1 MLSYDLNVEVSE
13 NQSNISL
20 NINLNK
26 SFNFFEKSIVNLSN
40 QNISS
45 ITDKIS
51 DLFNSGSS
59 ANITTKGFLIERNF
73 ITRYDESSEF
83 LVEIINEDFE
93 NSLNKVYVDND
104 ENSLNK
110 RVKPISEI
118 LAINNLK
125 EINYNVSFF
134 EIPNEELIKSDVLL
148 TDYLLRQYYYNQNKN
163 YSVKKMESIV
173 KKIKSSKSIEEIEEL
188 DFYKSL
194 TKIKAKT
201 NSILFN
207 KIKPAQNIDYPVKT
221 ELTDRNLLFKIEN
234 INDQVNINKI
244 KIYKTNRLTKIK
256 TIVSDK
262 VYGVGALNLLIQDDS
277 VYGVLFDKK
286 TYKKFI
292 NDKTFI
298 YEILLNFDIYKSGN
312 SKIYLSKEASIRL

>member
-1 MLSYDLNVEVSE
+1 
-13 NQSNISL
+13 
-20 NINLNK
+20 
-26 SFNFFEKSIVNLSN
+26 
-40 QNISS
+40 
-45 ITDKIS
+45 
-51 DLFNSGSS
+51 
-59 ANITTKGFLIERNF
+59 
-73 ITRYDESSEF
+73 
-83 LVEIINEDFE
+83 
-93 NSLNKVYVDND
+93 
-104 ENSLNK
+104 
-110 RVKPISEI
+110 
-118 LAINNLK
+118 
-125 EINYNVSFF
+125 
-134 EIPNEELIKSDVLL
+134 
-148 TDYLLRQYYYNQNKN
+148 
-163 YSVKKMESIV
+163 SVKKMESIV
-173 KKIKSSKSIEEIEEL
+173 KKIKSSESIEKIEEL